1 MRLPAT
7 DTGVPFERSDT
18 TGVRPDTTGPLPGL
32 QTPAGQLRRLGQQ
45 IAGAWPQA
53 STGAAASRESEDEL
67 AHIVARARYWDQF
80 AESLD
85 RWEPIRRY
93 YHRRLGEV
101 YRLAIPPGSRVLDVG
116 CAAGDLLAS
125 LQPSF
130 GLGIDLSAR
139 MVERAR
145 QRHPHLHFEQG
156 NVNHADIQG
165 PFDYVIFSDV
175 VNDLWDVQGAF
186 EAVRA
191 CCHRDTRV
199 IVNAWSRLWEAPR
212 RIGESLGLLRG
223 QLRQNWLTAGDIE
236 GLLRLAGFETIRCWQ
251 EVLCPVN
258 VPLLAPFANRYLS
271 RLWPLNHLALTNFL
285 IARPEPDGP
294 REHCRVSVVVAARNE
309 EGNIP
314 KIFEQVPELGTGTE
328 LIFVEGNSTDDTY
341 GAIEREMKKTERPNV
356 RLLKQPG
363 KGKGDAVRAGFAAAT
378 GDLLMILDAD
388 LTVRPEDLPRFYE
401 AWRSGKAEFVNGVR
415 LVYPMEDRAMR
426 FFNLLGNKFF
436 SLAFSWL
443 LNQSI
448 KDTLCGTKVLS
459 RRHYAIIAENRSYF
473 GDFDPFGDFDLI
485 FGAAKYNLRIEGLP
499 VRYRERVYGETNI
512 QRWRHGAI
520 LLRMVLFALRRLKF
534 V

>member
-1 MRLPAT
+1 LT
-7 DTGVPFERSDT
+7 
-18 TGVRPDTTGPLPGL
+18 
-32 QTPAGQLRRLGQQ
+32 TPAGQLHRLGDE
-45 IAGAWPQA
+45 IGKPWPP
-53 STGAAASRESEDEL
+53 SRPGKAARPESAEER
-67 AHIVARARYWDQF
+67 AHNEARASYWDQF
-80 AESLD
+80 CDTFD
-85 RWEPIRRY
+85 RWEPVRRY
-93 YHRRLGEV
+93 YQQRLSEV
-101 YRLAIPPGSRVLDVG
+101 YRLAIPPGSRVLEVG

-125 LQPSF
+125 LQPGF

-145 QRHPHLHFEQG
+145 ARHPHLHFLQA
-156 NVNHADIQG
+156 NVNHAALDG
-165 PFDYVIFSDV
+165 PFDYILFSDV

-186 EAVRA
+186 EAIRG
-191 CCHRDTRV
+191 CCHPGTRV
-199 IVNAWSRLWEAPR
+199 LVNAWSRLWELPR
-212 RIGESLGLLRG
+212 RVGEAMCVLRE
-223 QLRQNWLTAGDIE
+223 QPRQNWLTAGDVQ

-251 EVLCPVN
+251 EVLCPFG

-271 RLWPLNHLALTNFL
+271 RIWPLNHLALTNFL
-285 IARPEPDGP
+285 IARPEPAEP
-294 REHCRVSVVVAARNE
+294 RSHCRVSVVVAARNE

-314 KIFEQVPELGTGTE
+314 RIFEQVPELGAGTE

-341 GAIEREMKKTERPNV
+341 GAIEREMQRTGRPDV

-388 LTVRPEDLPRFYE
+388 LTVRPEELPRFYE

-415 LVYPMEDRAMR
+415 LVYPMEERAMR
-426 FFNLLGNKFF
+426 FFNLVGNKFF

-443 LNQSI
+443 LSQTI

-459 RRHYAIIAENRSYF
+459 REHYAVIAANRSYF

-499 VRYRERVYGETNI
+499 VRYRERVYGDTNI
-512 QRWRHGAI
+512 QRWRHGVI